1 MRQWERLEKKCSIRT
16 KTLKVVIEELKQ
28 RVAAVAINISKSY
41 WKIERFWQNRL
52 LQNNY
57 R

>member
-16 KTLKVVIEELKQ
+16 KTLKVAIEELKQ
-28 RVAAVAINISKSY
+28 RVAAVATNISKSY
-41 WKIERFWQNRL
+41 WKIEFWQNRL